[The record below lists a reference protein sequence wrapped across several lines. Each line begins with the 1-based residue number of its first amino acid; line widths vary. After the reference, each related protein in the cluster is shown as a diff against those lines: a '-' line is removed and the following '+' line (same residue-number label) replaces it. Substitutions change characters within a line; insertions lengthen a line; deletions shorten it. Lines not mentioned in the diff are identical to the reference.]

1 MEMGKKIIQVPA
13 DDSLIEML
21 DEVRGGRPR
30 AEVMRQAFMLYF
42 DLLREKELDETY
54 SAGYR
59 DTPEDTNV
67 SAAQEEMLEEVLT
80 EESW

>member
-21 DEVRGGRPR
+21 DEVRGERPR

-54 SAGYR
+54 IAGYR
-59 DTPEDTNV
+59 EVPEDTNTA
-67 SAAQEEMLEEVLT
+67 AAQEEMLEEVLT